1 MTVLPIVY
9 VKDVEAQARFYRVLG
24 GVEVA
29 RSRTGD
35 WVELRFGQGM
45 LALHRIHKDLPQR
58 QKVELSF
65 VAEVP
70 LEEVVA
76 ALEQAGIELYWDIFD
91 ESFGRAIKIKDPEG
105 MVIQINEHEPEL
117 YL

>member
-9 VKDVEAQARFYRVLG
+9 VKDVEAHAKFYSALG

-35 WVELRFGQGM
+35 WVELRFGQGL
-45 LALHRIHKDLPQR
+45 LALHRTRRDLPPCE
-58 QKVELSF
+58 KVELSF
-65 VAEVP
+65 IAGAP
-70 LEEVVA
+70 LEEMVA
-76 ALEQAGIELYWDIFD
+76 ALQQAGLELYWEITD
-91 ESFGRAIKIKDPEG
+91 EAFGRVIKVKDPEG

-117 YL
+117 YQ